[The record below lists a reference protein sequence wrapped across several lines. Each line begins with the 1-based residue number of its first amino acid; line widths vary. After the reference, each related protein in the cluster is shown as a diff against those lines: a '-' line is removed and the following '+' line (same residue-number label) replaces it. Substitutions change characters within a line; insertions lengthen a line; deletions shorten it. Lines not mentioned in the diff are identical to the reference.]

1 MGEVLVVRGAAGEPV
16 ELACGA
22 LHVATGDAAWLS
34 ALGGAPLADGA
45 LPGLVDGAERAPG
58 ALSAERAV
66 GYAADLLLD
75 ALELDA
81 RRERLRETLAAAGLA
96 ELLPV
101 KVAALSGEDRLRVAL
116 AIELLR
122 RPALLVFTP
131 RAGEALL
138 ETLAEAAA
146 LGVTIVCA
154 ADEGAALPAG
164 ARRLER

>member
-1 MGEVLVVRGAAGEPV
+1 MDEVLVVRSAADEPI
-16 ELACGA
+16 ELARGA
-22 LHVATGDAAWLS
+22 LYVVSGDEGGWLT
-34 ALGGAPLADGA
+34 ALGGAPMADGA
-45 LPGLVDGAERAPG
+45 LPGLVDGAQRAPG

-96 ELLPV
+96 ELLRV
-101 KVAALSGEDRLRVAL
+101 KVAALGGDDRLRVAL

-122 RPALLVFTP
+122 RPALLIVTP
-131 RAGEALL
+131 PASDALL

-146 LGVTIVCA
+146 LGVTIVCVA
-154 ADEGAALPAG
+154 GEGAALPAG
-164 ARRLER
+164 ARRL